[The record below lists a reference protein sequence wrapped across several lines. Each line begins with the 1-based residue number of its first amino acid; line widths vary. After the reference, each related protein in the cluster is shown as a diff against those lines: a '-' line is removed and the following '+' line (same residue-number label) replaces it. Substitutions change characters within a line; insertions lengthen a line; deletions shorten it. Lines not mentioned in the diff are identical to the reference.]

1 MTRADLIS
9 CGIEAVKQ
17 MLRDRGY
24 TWQNYAGGWAI
35 RGPRFALVTQHPERI
50 TARDLDRPWIDEDD
64 CDEREEIEINGARFY
79 V

>member
-17 MLRDRGY
+17 MLRERGY
-24 TWQNYAGGWAI
+24 VWTEYAGGWAI
-35 RGPRFALVTQHPERI
+35 RGPAFSLVTQHPERI
-50 TARDLDRPWIDEDD
+50 TARDLDRPWIDPDDYED
-64 CDEREEIEINGARFY
+64 REEIEVNGARFY